1 MPVQE
6 EERKKQE
13 QVYEEPEENKRKQ
26 APEQQEK
33 KDDVRNST
41 EERKSGKLLPFLNV
55 KAELH
60 QSKLGNIESK
70 IASKQDKLTKNEA
83 KIEKLHEKAERLE
96 DRNTMLRNT
105 LGRIPAVQKL
115 IESNEARID
124 RILNEKI
131 PARKEKCTAHKESI
145 DNLKAQKLKISHKL
159 NRVIALSDTIKSFS
173 LSHNA
178 ERREMFVNA
187 MNSLN
192 KATADCINDKL
203 SVLKTQKAE
212 LTEAYNISL
221 SMTEKIDIQNKL
233 NGVDRKIM
241 QLSEKLDS
249 IEEPKK
255 LPDRTVDETMKAAEK
270 KITEIENSETEVS
283 VSEIADELTE
293 AVAESVKAH
302 EHDEVQAEAEDFLNR
317 FEAPENGTRKDSP
330 LFTEEIDF
338 ASCSDEK
345 LQAFRESV
353 RDNAECAGAIAKALS
368 DNYGT
373 KSAWTL
379 DTEGALNDVR
389 KNFSDD
395 RIAFVL
401 ASALNG
407 SKDGRINATVKE
419 WAQNAMKN
427 IPEMHIKRPVY
438 IGGAHPGIVNLFAD
452 KFIKSQQHDKTQN
465 IEKPLY
471 KKVNYEYFT
480 SLKPEERSVSV
491 FTKAEAE
498 KITGRLEENNIPFSS
513 VETKDSVAV
522 TVSKENEQAFND
534 IAKSVQDE
542 RAVKYVNPE
551 FYKSLPKEERETTS
565 MTQPEA
571 EKKVAE
577 LQDKGVPV
585 SAILN
590 GDKSAVTVAK
600 PGYFSRNQLKQ
611 EARKVSNDEKPKMK
625 EQNKS
630 KNHGL
635 E

>member
-6 EERKKQE
+6 EERKKE
-13 QVYEEPEENKRKQ
+13 DQVYEEPEENKRKQ

-33 KDDVRNST
+33 KDEISNNT

-60 QSKLGNIESK
+60 QNKIANIDSK
-70 IASKQDKLTKNEA
+70 IASKEDKLAKNEA
-83 KIEKLHEKAERLE
+83 KIERLYEKAERLE

-105 LGRIPAVQKL
+105 VGKIPAVKKL
-115 IESNEARID
+115 IESNEAKID
-124 RILNEKI
+124 RIRNEKI
-131 PARKEKCTAHKESI
+131 PARMEKCTAHREKIEEL
-145 DNLKAQKLKISHKL
+145 NAQKQKITHKL

-212 LTEAYNISL
+212 LTEAYNTSL

-233 NGVDRKIM
+233 NGVDRRIM
-241 QLSEKLDS
+241 KLNEKLGS

-255 LPDRTVDETMKAAEK
+255 LPDKAVDETMKAAEEK
-270 KITEIENSETEVS
+270 VTEIENSETEIS

-293 AVAESVKAH
+293 TVHEKIHSLDIESMSAE
-302 EHDEVQAEAEDFLNR
+302 
-317 FEAPENGTRKDSP
+317 ENIDNSEISYGRKDSV
-330 LFTEEIDF
+330 LFVADIDP
-338 ASCSDEK
+338 ATCSDDE
-345 LQAFRESV
+345 LHAFRESI

-373 KSAWTL
+373 KSAWSL
-379 DTEGALNDVR
+379 DSEGALNDVR
-389 KNFSDD
+389 KNFSSD

-401 ASALNG
+401 ASALSG
-407 SKDGRINATVKE
+407 SKDGRINAAVKD
-419 WAQNAMKN
+419 WAQNYMKS
-427 IPEMHIKRPVY
+427 IPDMYKQKPAY
-438 IGGAHPGIVNLFAD
+438 LGGAHPGIVNIFAD
-452 KFIKSQQHDKTQN
+452 KFIKSQQSEKVQHKEKANFTTINREYYHSLNQEDRYINVVTKSEADKIKQ
-465 IEKPLY
+465 KLDD
-471 KKVNYEYFT
+471 K
-480 SLKPEERSVSV
+480 
-491 FTKAEAE
+491 
-498 KITGRLEENNIPFSS
+498 NIPFSS
-513 VETKDSVAV
+513 VETKDLATI
-522 TVSKENEQAFND
+522 TVSKENEKAFDD
-534 IAKSVQDE
+534 IAKSVKDE

-611 EARKVSNDEKPKMK
+611 EARKVSNDEKPKIK